1 MLPFD
6 DQSIIELPLEL
17 NPNVVP
23 NSSSYFP
30 SPIPSTFY
38 ASSNFN
44 NHVLFGS
51 NAIANASVPI
61 AAAAAAAA
69 DTTNGDNRSIHK
81 GTRKGRHSKICTAK
95 GPRDRRMRLSIDVAR
110 NFFRLQDM
118 LGFDKAS
125 NTVQWLLTMS
135 KAAIKELASV
145 SSSKICTFLG
155 NPSLEST
162 ESSTLHCGAA
172 SGSKKA
178 IKPPKTKARKE
189 AAKPSKKTELHS
201 AQAKELRAKA
211 RERARERTR
220 EKQIRMLSSSLPITL
235 DPMSDHL
242 SSLQLKTLLEFANR
256 EVEGSICALPNQ
268 PSEEAPTNMPVDT
281 IPVLGNSQAA
291 MAEMNIASYMFEEQW
306 EMEALSMYS
315 RS

>member
-6 DQSIIELPLEL
+6 DQSITEMPLEL
-17 NPNVVP
+17 NPNLVP
-23 NSSSYFP
+23 NISYFP
-30 SPIPSTFY
+30 SPTPSTFY
-38 ASSNFN
+38 ASSSLD

-51 NAIANASVPI
+51 IAVENASVPI
-61 AAAAAAAA
+61 AAAAAAAVASA
-69 DTTNGDNRSIHK
+69 DTRKGDNRSIHK

-162 ESSTLHCGAA
+162 ESS
-172 SGSKKA
+172 GSKKA
-178 IKPPKTKARKE
+178 SKTKSKKE

-220 EKQIRMLSSSLPITL
+220 EKQRMLSSSFPITL
-235 DPMSDHL
+235 DPMSDHE
-242 SSLQLKTLLEFANR
+242 SSFQMKTLLEFANR
-256 EVEGSICALPNQ
+256 QVEGNICAP
-268 PSEEAPTNMPVDT
+268 PSEGNMPGDT
-281 IPVLGNSQAA
+281 IPVLNNNQAA
-291 MAEMNIASYMFEEQW
+291 MAELNMASYMFEEQW
-306 EMEALSMYS
+306 DMEALSMYS

>member
-1 MLPFD
+1 MQPFD
-6 DQSIIELPLEL
+6 DQSINEEELPLEL
-17 NPNVVP
+17 NPNLVP
-23 NSSSYFP
+23 NLSYFSTP
-30 SPIPSTFY
+30 TPPTFY
-38 ASSNFN
+38 ASSSFD
-44 NHVLFGS
+44 NHALFGS
-51 NAIANASVPI
+51 IAVENASVPSTAVAT

-69 DTTNGDNRSIHK
+69 CSGDTRK

-155 NPSLEST
+155 NPSFEST
-162 ESSTLHCGAA
+162 ESSTLRGDEAA

-178 IKPPKTKARKE
+178 ASKTKAKKE
-189 AAKPSKKTELHS
+189 AAKPSKKITELHS

-220 EKQIRMLSSSLPITL
+220 EKQRMLSNSSFPITL
-235 DPMSDHL
+235 DPMNHHD
-242 SSLQLKTLLEFANR
+242 SSFHLKTLLEFANR
-256 EVEGSICALPNQ
+256 QVEGGDICALP
-268 PSEEAPTNMPVDT
+268 SAGNMPADT
-281 IPVLGNSQAA
+281 IPVMSNSQAA
-291 MAEMNIASYMFEEQW
+291 MAELNMASYMFEEQW

-315 RS
+315 R